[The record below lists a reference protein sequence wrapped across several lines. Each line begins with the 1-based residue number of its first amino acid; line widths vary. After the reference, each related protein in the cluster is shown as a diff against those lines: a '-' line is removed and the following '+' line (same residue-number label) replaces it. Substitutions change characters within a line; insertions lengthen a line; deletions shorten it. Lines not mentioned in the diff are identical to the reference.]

1 MNKDVL
7 RTLIKALTT
16 IVVFLLVLGVL
27 FALFDPFRL
36 SVLPN
41 LTR

>member
-1 MNKDVL
+1 MNKDTV

-16 IVVFLLVLGVL
+16 VLIFLFVLGAL
-27 FALFDPFRL
+27 FAFFDPFRL

>member
-1 MNKDVL
+1 MF

-16 IVVFLLVLGVL
+16 ILVFLLVVGAL